1 MARIEPFRALR
12 YDSGRLPD
20 LAAVVT
26 PPYDVIPP
34 EAQLRYRQRHPYNF
48 VRLILAREDPP
59 DETGRDRYDRAGRAY
74 RDWQRSGVLRRDPAP
89 ALYLY
94 EQSFAIAGRRLR
106 RRGFLAA
113 LRLEAYEAGVV
124 FPHERTFSR
133 HKDDRLRLM
142 RTCPA
147 NLEAILG
154 FYAGPAAPVTEL
166 LERGMTPPPSVAL
179 TDEEGE
185 SHRLWPLTDPDE
197 IRLLQAALAD
207 RPVFI
212 ADGHHRYET
221 ALQFRDERR
230 RQTGAAGESDFV
242 LTNLIHAEDPGLLI
256 LPTHRILRQPP
267 GVSGPALRAGLER
280 RFQVTEVPI
289 DPVRPAAALQAVLAD
304 LSAAGQE
311 RPVFAL
317 YAGGSSILRLAL
329 QDEGA
334 IHALAAEGQPECA
347 WRLPVAVLH
356 RLVIEELFGIA
367 GAGAGDESLGYTRD
381 ALEAFRAVADGGAHA
396 ALFLNPPRV
405 EDVRAIASEGGRMP
419 HKSTYFYPKV
429 LSGLVVRPLE

>member
-1 MARIEPFRALR
+1 MAHIAPFRALR
-12 YDSGRLPD
+12 YDPERLPD
-20 LAAVVT
+20 LATVVT
-26 PPYDVIPP
+26 PPYDVISP
-34 EAQLRYRQRHPYNF
+34 EAQLRYLQRHPHNF

-59 DETGRDRYDRAGRAY
+59 DESGLDRYDRAGRAY
-74 RDWQRSGVLRRDPAP
+74 RDWRQSGVLRQDPAP
-89 ALYLY
+89 AVYLY
-94 EQSFAIAGRRLR
+94 EQGFVSGGRSLR

-113 LRLEAYEAGVV
+113 LRLEAYEAGTV

-142 RTCPA
+142 RACPA

-166 LERGMTPPPSVAL
+166 LERGMALPPTVAL
-179 TDEEGE
+179 TDEAGE
-185 SHRLWPLTDPDE
+185 SHRLWPLTDPGE
-197 IRLLQAALAD
+197 IRLLQAVLAD

-221 ALQFRDERR
+221 ALHYRDERR

-256 LPTHRILRQPP
+256 LPTHRIVRQRPTL
-267 GVSGPALRAGLER
+267 SGAALRAGLGR
-280 RFQVTEVPI
+280 HFQVAEVSV
-289 DPVRPAAALQAVLAD
+289 DPSRPEAALQTVLAD
-304 LSAAGQE
+304 LLAAGRE

-317 YAGGSSILRLAL
+317 YMGGSVILRLAL
-329 QDEGA
+329 RDEGG
-334 IHALAAEGQPECA
+334 IETPAAAGQPESA
-347 WRLPVAVLH
+347 MRLPVAVLH
-356 RLVIEELFGIA
+356 RLVIGELFGIA
-367 GAGAGDESLGYTRD
+367 GSGAGDESLGYTRD
-381 ALEAFRAVADGGAHA
+381 AEEAFRAVADGGAHA

-405 EDVRAIASEGGRMP
+405 EDVRVIASEGGRMP
-419 HKSTYFYPKV
+419 QKSTYFYPKV